1 MILYRSH
8 CMRLCGFEQA
18 RRVHKIVLTLCDARI
33 GDCTLPKNR
42 AGGANSGRD
51 GVLNADTLEE
61 NAILRHLND
70 AEAAHIVETGAL
82 VRFPARQVVYRA
94 EEPITLVYFPI
105 DAVFSVVTRTR
116 DGNLI
121 EVGTIGREGTTGIPS
136 LLGAST
142 TANDCFCQVPGAAI
156 AIDAAYFQRLA
167 ASDRTFRR
175 LLDRYLQAYVNF
187 LGQLSAC
194 NRLHTVY
201 ERCARWLLLTHDRV
215 GRDDIEL
222 THEYLAMMLGSRR
235 SGVSIALATLQRAG
249 YIHYLHGCITVL
261 DRAGLEETSC
271 ECYAMAQDQFT
282 GFLRPANGLRNHD
295 EAKTAQPAG

>member
-1 MILYRSH
+1 MPRKH
-8 CMRLCGFEQA
+8 AEA
-18 RRVHKIVLTLCDARI
+18 A
-33 GDCTLPKNR
+33 
-42 AGGANSGRD
+42 D
-51 GVLNADTLEE
+51 GVRNGGLSQATLEE
-61 NAILRHLND
+61 NAILCHLNGD
-70 AEAAHIVETGAL
+70 EAAQILEIGTLG
-82 VRFPARQVVYRA
+82 RFSARQVLYRA
-94 EEPITLVYFPI
+94 EEPISLVYFPI
-105 DAVFSVVTRTR
+105 DAVFSVVTRMR

-142 TANDCFCQVPGAAI
+142 TANDCFCQVPGMAI
-156 AIDAAYFQRLA
+156 AIDAAYFQKLA
-167 ASDRTFRR
+167 SSDRTFRR
-175 LLDRYLQAYVNF
+175 LLDRYLQAYINF

-215 GRDDIEL
+215 GRANIEL

-235 SGVSIALATLQRAG
+235 PGVSIALATLQRAG
-249 YIHYLHGCITVL
+249 YIHYVHGCITAL

-271 ECYAMAQDQFT
+271 ECYAMAREQFT

-295 EAKTAQPAG
+295 EKTPEPAGGA

>member
-1 MILYRSH
+1 MPR
-8 CMRLCGFEQA
+8 
-18 RRVHKIVLTLCDARI
+18 K
-33 GDCTLPKNR
+33 R
-42 AGGANSGRD
+42 AGGVDSLQNGGLAE
-51 GVLNADTLEE
+51 ATLKE
-61 NAILRHLND
+61 NAILRHVNG
-70 AEAAHIVETGAL
+70 AEAAHIVATGEL
-82 VRFPARQVVYRA
+82 MRFPARQPVYHA

-105 DAVFSVVTRTR
+105 DAVFSVVTRMR

-136 LLGAST
+136 LLGAQT
-142 TANDCFCQVPGAAI
+142 TANDCFCQVPGKAI
-156 AIDAAYFQRLA
+156 AIPAGYFQQLA
-167 ASDRTFRR
+167 SNDVTFRR

-215 GRDDIEL
+215 GRDDIQL

-235 SGVSIALATLQRAG
+235 SGVSIALAALQRAG
-249 YIHYLHGCITVL
+249 YIHYAHGCITVL

-271 ECYAMAQDQFT
+271 ECYAMAQEQFT
-282 GFLRPANGLRNHD
+282 GFLRAANGLRTND
-295 EAKTAQPAG
+295 ETKAPQPSGGR

>member
-1 MILYRSH
+1 MPRKHADGSDSVPN
-8 CMRLCGFEQA
+8 GG
-18 RRVHKIVLTLCDARI
+18 LTEA
-33 GDCTLPKNR
+33 
-42 AGGANSGRD
+42 
-51 GVLNADTLEE
+51 TLEQ
-61 NAILRHLND
+61 NAILRHLNG
-70 AEAAHIVETGAL
+70 AEAAHIVETGSL
-82 VRFPARQVVYRA
+82 VRFPTRQVVYRA
-94 EEPITLVYFPI
+94 EEPISLVYFPI
-105 DAVFSVVTRTR
+105 DAVFSVVTRMQ

-156 AIDAAYFQRLA
+156 AIEAAYFQKLA

-215 GRDDIEL
+215 GRDTIEL

-249 YIHYLHGCITVL
+249 YLHYAHGCITVL
-261 DRAGLEETSC
+261 DRPGLEQTSC
-271 ECYAMAQDQFT
+271 ECYAMAREQFT
-282 GFLRPANGLRNHD
+282 GFLRPANGLRNHH
-295 EAKTAQPAG
+295 ESKASEPASRR